1 MANVE
6 AIKVQSQFLRGTLTD
21 DIHQATTSGVTAANA
36 TLIKFH
42 GLYQQEDR
50 DARQTRKQVGT
61 TKVQQFMV
69 RSKVPGGHLTPAQY
83 LAHDSVATD
92 VANGT
97 LRITTR
103 QDFQFHG
110 VLKGGLK
117 HTIATLN
124 QSLVTTLGAC
134 GDVVRNVVLCPCG
147 VSDQLREEL
156 FPHVRQLSTHLAP
169 RTNSY
174 SEVWLDGEKVASLE
188 PKEEEPLYGRT
199 YLPRKFKIGVAVP
212 WDNCIDVMAQD
223 LGFVATTEG
232 DHLQGFTVYVGGGL
246 GMTHNKPATYPALG
260 QALAW
265 IPPELTVPVAE
276 AVVKVFRDWGDREN
290 RKHARIKYLVV
301 ERGIAWVKAEVEK
314 HLGFTLEAPRAVPI
328 RQAHAHLGWVAQ
340 RDGRWSLGV
349 HVESGRIADTDT
361 QQSKTAFRA
370 IVERFQPDT
379 LLTCDQNIVF
389 SNLPAAARSEIDAL
403 LKQHGVTPAEN
414 ISPVRQRALACPA
427 LPTCGLALSEAERIF
442 PAFLNE
448 LEQELEALGL
458 ETEAP
463 VVRITGC
470 PNGCARPYT
479 AEIGLVGRSGD
490 HYVLYL
496 GGSHVGTRL
505 GTAVADLVTLKQI
518 VPTLR
523 PVLRAFRA
531 QRLPGEQFG
540 DFCHRLGADAV
551 RQLIAQA
558 TTLDSGASVSTR
570 AVSHA
575 QEASALT

>member
-6 AIKVQSQFLRGTLTD
+6 AIKVQSQFLRGTLAD
-21 DIHQATTSGVTAANA
+21 DIQQATTSGVTAANA

-50 DARQTRKQVGT
+50 DTRQTRKQVGT
-61 TKVQQFMV
+61 AKVQQFMV

-83 LAHDSVATD
+83 LAHDDIATE
-92 VANGT
+92 VGNGT

-110 VLKGGLK
+110 ILKGGLK
-117 HTIATLN
+117 HTISTLN
-124 QSLVTTLGAC
+124 QSLITTLGAC

-156 FPHVRQLSTHLAP
+156 LPYVRQLSTQLAP
-169 RTNSY
+169 QTNSY
-174 SEVWLDGEKVASLE
+174 SEIWLDGEKVASVE

-223 LGFVATTEG
+223 LGFIATTDG

-246 GMTHNKPATYPALG
+246 GMTHHKPATYPALG

-265 IPPELTVPVAE
+265 IPPELTVPVAQ

-314 HLGFTLEAPRAVPI
+314 HLGFTLEAPRDVPI
-328 RQAHAHLGWVAQ
+328 RQAHTHLGWVAQ

-349 HVESGRIADTDT
+349 YVESGRIVDTET
-361 QQSKTAFRA
+361 QQSKTAFRT

-379 LLTCDQNIVF
+379 QLTCDQNIVF
-389 SNLPAAARSEIDAL
+389 TNLPAAARGEIDTL
-403 LKQHGVTPAEN
+403 LKQHGITPVEN
-414 ISPVRQRALACPA
+414 IAPVRQRALACPA

-448 LEQELEALGL
+448 LERELEALGL

-505 GTAVADLVTLKQI
+505 GAAVADLVSLKNI

-523 PVLRAFRA
+523 PVLLAFRA
-531 QRLPGEQFG
+531 KRLPGEQFG
-540 DFCHRLGADAV
+540 DFCHRLGAETV
-551 RQLIAQA
+551 RQLLTH
-558 TTLDSGASVSTR
+558 TTTQENSAPVTTR
-570 AVSHA
+570 TSEHT
-575 QEASALT
+575 QEASSLT